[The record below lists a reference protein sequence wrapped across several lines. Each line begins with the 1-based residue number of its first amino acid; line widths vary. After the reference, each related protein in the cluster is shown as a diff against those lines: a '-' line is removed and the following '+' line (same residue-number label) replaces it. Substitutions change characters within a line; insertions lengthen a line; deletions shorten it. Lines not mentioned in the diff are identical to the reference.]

1 LASEGGSVKKLVL
14 ASKNQG
20 KITEL
25 ERILSGYATDIKV
38 LGLKEFPNM
47 PEVIESGN
55 SLTENSLLKA
65 KQISEF
71 TGLPALADDS
81 GLFVD
86 ALNGDPGVYSAR
98 WAQYLGDDARTRD
111 RLNMEKVLS
120 QLLEVPSGKR
130 SAKFKT
136 SVTFYDAK
144 LDGLVVKKE
153 QKGELEGEISKQP
166 LGSNGFGY
174 DPIFIPAGFDQTL
187 AQLSSG
193 QKDEISHRGKAL
205 RAITPYLVEYL

>member
-1 LASEGGSVKKLVL
+1 MKKLVL

-25 ERILSGYATDIKV
+25 ERILSDYATDIKV

-120 QLLEVPSGKR
+120 QLLEIPSGKR

-166 LGSNGFGY
+166 FGSNGFGY
-174 DPIFIPAGFDQTL
+174 DPIFVPHGFNKTL
-187 AQLSSG
+187 AQLDGG
-193 QKDEISHRGKAL
+193 QKDQISHRGKAL
-205 RAITPYLVEYL
+205 RAILPYLIEHL

>member
-25 ERILSGYATDIKV
+25 ERILSDYATDIKV

-120 QLLEVPSGKR
+120 QLLEIPSGKR

-166 LGSNGFGY
+166 FCSNGFGY

-193 QKDEISHRGKAL
+193 QKDEISHRGMAL

>member
-98 WAQYLGDDARTRD
+98 WAQYLGADARTRD

-136 SVTFYDAK
+136 SVTFYGTK

-153 QKGELEGEISKQP
+153 QKWELEGEISKQP